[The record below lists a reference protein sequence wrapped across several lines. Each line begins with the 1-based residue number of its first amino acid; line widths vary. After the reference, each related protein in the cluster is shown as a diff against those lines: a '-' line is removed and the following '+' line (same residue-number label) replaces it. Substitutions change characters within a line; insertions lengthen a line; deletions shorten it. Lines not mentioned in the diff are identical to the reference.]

1 MADIDNNQN
10 AENTQLPAEFNDST
24 EMNLADMLSALI
36 ESTIAADQKAAEDY
50 LDVLRTYALEPANGS
65 NGHERL
71 KMVDFEM
78 TDSNG
83 REQIVSIPKLSLL
96 PLPLLRVAEATFDI
110 EAQIDISTATKQ
122 DVEKFE
128 ENYPIYNQKKKT
140 SIDDLSKEEQEI
152 LLKKIKSL
160 AGIRV
165 RLGNQRTPK
174 KRNPLLRSGK
184 TTTNETTSMQ
194 KMTNVKVHIK
204 LEPVLLP
211 DGMRGLLQARTL
223 SRWWINRTNKL
234 ITKTINTFSY
244 DEQQSAKDPRTQLSA
259 VWSFHSYIHPRTALF
274 KRTSL
279 YALRSDTHYKPQRI
293 ETCDGDT
300 EKRKRCTAKPEQGK
314 FFPTIN
320 TIDYGRWT

>member
-24 EMNLADMLSALI
+24 DMNLADMLSALI

-128 ENYPIYNQKKKT
+128 KNYPIYNQKKKT
-140 SIDDLSKEEQEI
+140 SIDDLSKEGQEI

-165 RLGNQRTPK
+165 RLGNQRTQK

-184 TTTNETTSMQ
+184 TTTSETTSMQ

-211 DGMRGLLQARTL
+211 DGMRGLLQA
-223 SRWWINRTNKL
+223 
-234 ITKTINTFSY
+234 
-244 DEQQSAKDPRTQLSA
+244 
-259 VWSFHSYIHPRTALF
+259 
-274 KRTSL
+274 
-279 YALRSDTHYKPQRI
+279 
-293 ETCDGDT
+293 T
-300 EKRKRCTAKPEQGK
+300 E
-314 FFPTIN
+314 N
-320 TIDYGRWT
+320 TIKVVDKQN

>member
-1 MADIDNNQN
+1 MADIDNNPN

-24 EMNLADMLSALI
+24 DMNLADMLSALI

-83 REQIVSIPKLSLL
+83 HEQILSIPKLSLL

-184 TTTNETTSMQ
+184 TTTKESTSMQ

-211 DGMRGLLQARTL
+211 DGMRGLLQA
-223 SRWWINRTNKL
+223 
-234 ITKTINTFSY
+234 
-244 DEQQSAKDPRTQLSA
+244 
-259 VWSFHSYIHPRTALF
+259 
-274 KRTSL
+274 
-279 YALRSDTHYKPQRI
+279 
-293 ETCDGDT
+293 T
-300 EKRKRCTAKPEQGK
+300 E
-314 FFPTIN
+314 N
-320 TIDYGRWT
+320 TIKVVDKQN

>member
-10 AENTQLPAEFNDST
+10 AENTQLPVEFNDST
-24 EMNLADMLSALI
+24 DMNLADMLSALI

-83 REQIVSIPKLSLL
+83 REQIVSIPKLTLL

-122 DVEKFE
+122 DVKKFE

-140 SIDDLSKEEQEI
+140 SIDDLSKAGQEI

-165 RLGNQRTPK
+165 RLSNQSTPK

-211 DGMRGLLQARTL
+211 DGMRGLLQATE
-223 SRWWINRTNKL
+223 S
-234 ITKTINTFSY
+234 TIKVVDKQN
-244 DEQQSAKDPRTQLSA
+244 
-259 VWSFHSYIHPRTALF
+259 
-274 KRTSL
+274 
-279 YALRSDTHYKPQRI
+279 
-293 ETCDGDT
+293 
-300 EKRKRCTAKPEQGK
+300 
-314 FFPTIN
+314 
-320 TIDYGRWT
+320 

>member
-24 EMNLADMLSALI
+24 DMNLADMLSALI

-122 DVEKFE
+122 DVKEFE

-160 AGIRV
+160 AGFRV
-165 RLGNQRTPK
+165 RFGNQSTQK

-184 TTTNETTSMQ
+184 TTTKESTSMQ

-211 DGMRGLLQARTL
+211 DGMRGLLQA
-223 SRWWINRTNKL
+223 
-234 ITKTINTFSY
+234 
-244 DEQQSAKDPRTQLSA
+244 
-259 VWSFHSYIHPRTALF
+259 
-274 KRTSL
+274 
-279 YALRSDTHYKPQRI
+279 
-293 ETCDGDT
+293 T
-300 EKRKRCTAKPEQGK
+300 E
-314 FFPTIN
+314 N
-320 TIDYGRWT
+320 TIKVVDKQN

>member
-10 AENTQLPAEFNDST
+10 AENTQLPAGFNDST
-24 EMNLADMLSALI
+24 DMSLADMLSALI

-122 DVEKFE
+122 DVKEFE

-140 SIDDLSKEEQEI
+140 SIDDLSKGEQEI

-160 AGIRV
+160 AGVRV
-165 RLGNQRTPK
+165 RLSNQRTPK
-174 KRNPLLRSGK
+174 RGNPLLRSGK
-184 TTTNETTSMQ
+184 TTTSETTSMQ

-211 DGMRGLLQARTL
+211 DGMRGLLQA
-223 SRWWINRTNKL
+223 
-234 ITKTINTFSY
+234 
-244 DEQQSAKDPRTQLSA
+244 
-259 VWSFHSYIHPRTALF
+259 
-274 KRTSL
+274 
-279 YALRSDTHYKPQRI
+279 
-293 ETCDGDT
+293 T
-300 EKRKRCTAKPEQGK
+300 E
-314 FFPTIN
+314 N
-320 TIDYGRWT
+320 TIKVVDKQN

>member
-10 AENTQLPAEFNDST
+10 AENTQLPAGFNDSAD
-24 EMNLADMLSALI
+24 MNLADMLSALI

-122 DVEKFE
+122 DVKEFE

-140 SIDDLSKEEQEI
+140 SIDDLSKGEQEI

-160 AGIRV
+160 AGVRV
-165 RLGNQRTPK
+165 RLSNQRTPK
-174 KRNPLLRSGK
+174 RGNPLLRSGK
-184 TTTNETTSMQ
+184 TTTSETTSMQ

-211 DGMRGLLQARTL
+211 DGMRGLLQA
-223 SRWWINRTNKL
+223 
-234 ITKTINTFSY
+234 
-244 DEQQSAKDPRTQLSA
+244 
-259 VWSFHSYIHPRTALF
+259 
-274 KRTSL
+274 
-279 YALRSDTHYKPQRI
+279 
-293 ETCDGDT
+293 T
-300 EKRKRCTAKPEQGK
+300 E
-314 FFPTIN
+314 N
-320 TIDYGRWT
+320 TIKVVDKQN

>member
-10 AENTQLPAEFNDST
+10 AENTQLPAGFNDST
-24 EMNLADMLSALI
+24 DMNLADMLSALI

-122 DVEKFE
+122 DVKEFE

-140 SIDDLSKEEQEI
+140 SIDDLSKAEQEI

-160 AGIRV
+160 AGVRV
-165 RLGNQRTPK
+165 RLSNQRTPK
-174 KRNPLLRSGK
+174 RGNPLLRSGK
-184 TTTNETTSMQ
+184 TTTKESTSMQ

-211 DGMRGLLQARTL
+211 DGMRGLLQA
-223 SRWWINRTNKL
+223 
-234 ITKTINTFSY
+234 
-244 DEQQSAKDPRTQLSA
+244 
-259 VWSFHSYIHPRTALF
+259 
-274 KRTSL
+274 
-279 YALRSDTHYKPQRI
+279 
-293 ETCDGDT
+293 T
-300 EKRKRCTAKPEQGK
+300 E
-314 FFPTIN
+314 N
-320 TIDYGRWT
+320 TIKVVDKQN

>member
-128 ENYPIYNQKKKT
+128 KNYPIYNQKKKT

-165 RLGNQRTPK
+165 RLGNQRTQSNQRTQK

-184 TTTNETTSMQ
+184 TTTKESTSMQ

-211 DGMRGLLQARTL
+211 DGMRGLLQA
-223 SRWWINRTNKL
+223 
-234 ITKTINTFSY
+234 
-244 DEQQSAKDPRTQLSA
+244 
-259 VWSFHSYIHPRTALF
+259 
-274 KRTSL
+274 
-279 YALRSDTHYKPQRI
+279 
-293 ETCDGDT
+293 T
-300 EKRKRCTAKPEQGK
+300 E
-314 FFPTIN
+314 N
-320 TIDYGRWT
+320 TIKVVDKQN

>member
-24 EMNLADMLSALI
+24 DMNLADMLSALI

-122 DVEKFE
+122 DVKEFE

-140 SIDDLSKEEQEI
+140 SIDDLSKGEQEI

-160 AGIRV
+160 AGVRV
-165 RLGNQRTPK
+165 RLSNQSTQK

-184 TTTNETTSMQ
+184 TTTKESTSMQ

-211 DGMRGLLQARTL
+211 DGMRGLLQA
-223 SRWWINRTNKL
+223 
-234 ITKTINTFSY
+234 
-244 DEQQSAKDPRTQLSA
+244 
-259 VWSFHSYIHPRTALF
+259 
-274 KRTSL
+274 
-279 YALRSDTHYKPQRI
+279 
-293 ETCDGDT
+293 T
-300 EKRKRCTAKPEQGK
+300 E
-314 FFPTIN
+314 N
-320 TIDYGRWT
+320 TIKVVDKQN

>member
-24 EMNLADMLSALI
+24 DMNLADMLSALI

-122 DVEKFE
+122 DVKEFE

-165 RLGNQRTPK
+165 RLGNQSTRI

-184 TTTNETTSMQ
+184 TTTKETTSMQ

-211 DGMRGLLQARTL
+211 DGMRGLLQA
-223 SRWWINRTNKL
+223 
-234 ITKTINTFSY
+234 
-244 DEQQSAKDPRTQLSA
+244 
-259 VWSFHSYIHPRTALF
+259 
-274 KRTSL
+274 
-279 YALRSDTHYKPQRI
+279 
-293 ETCDGDT
+293 T
-300 EKRKRCTAKPEQGK
+300 E
-314 FFPTIN
+314 N
-320 TIDYGRWT
+320 TIKVVDKQN

>member
-10 AENTQLPAEFNDST
+10 AENTQLPVEFNDST
-24 EMNLADMLSALI
+24 DMNLADMLSALI

-122 DVEKFE
+122 DVKEFE

-140 SIDDLSKEEQEI
+140 SIDDLSKAGQEI

-160 AGIRV
+160 AGVRV
-165 RLGNQRTPK
+165 RLGNQSTQK

-184 TTTNETTSMQ
+184 TTTTETTSMQ

-211 DGMRGLLQARTL
+211 DGMRGLLQATE
-223 SRWWINRTNKL
+223 S
-234 ITKTINTFSY
+234 TIKVVDKQN
-244 DEQQSAKDPRTQLSA
+244 
-259 VWSFHSYIHPRTALF
+259 
-274 KRTSL
+274 
-279 YALRSDTHYKPQRI
+279 
-293 ETCDGDT
+293 
-300 EKRKRCTAKPEQGK
+300 
-314 FFPTIN
+314 
-320 TIDYGRWT
+320 

>member
-10 AENTQLPAEFNDST
+10 AENTQLPVEFNDST
-24 EMNLADMLSALI
+24 DMNLADMLSALI

-122 DVEKFE
+122 DVKKFE

-140 SIDDLSKEEQEI
+140 SIDDLSKAGQEI

-160 AGIRV
+160 AGVRV
-165 RLGNQRTPK
+165 RLSNQSTQK

-184 TTTNETTSMQ
+184 TTTTETTSMQ

-211 DGMRGLLQARTL
+211 DGMRGLLQATE
-223 SRWWINRTNKL
+223 S
-234 ITKTINTFSY
+234 TIKVVDKQN
-244 DEQQSAKDPRTQLSA
+244 
-259 VWSFHSYIHPRTALF
+259 
-274 KRTSL
+274 
-279 YALRSDTHYKPQRI
+279 
-293 ETCDGDT
+293 
-300 EKRKRCTAKPEQGK
+300 
-314 FFPTIN
+314 
-320 TIDYGRWT
+320 

>member
-24 EMNLADMLSALI
+24 DMNLADMLSALI

-122 DVEKFE
+122 DVKEFE

-140 SIDDLSKEEQEI
+140 SIDDLSKAGQEI

-165 RLGNQRTPK
+165 RLSNQSTQK

-184 TTTNETTSMQ
+184 TTTKETTSMQ

-211 DGMRGLLQARTL
+211 DGMRGLLQA
-223 SRWWINRTNKL
+223 
-234 ITKTINTFSY
+234 
-244 DEQQSAKDPRTQLSA
+244 
-259 VWSFHSYIHPRTALF
+259 
-274 KRTSL
+274 
-279 YALRSDTHYKPQRI
+279 
-293 ETCDGDT
+293 T
-300 EKRKRCTAKPEQGK
+300 E
-314 FFPTIN
+314 N
-320 TIDYGRWT
+320 TIKVVDKQN

>member
-10 AENTQLPAEFNDST
+10 AENTQLPVEFNDST
-24 EMNLADMLSALI
+24 DMNLADMLSALI

-140 SIDDLSKEEQEI
+140 SIDDLSKAGQEI

-160 AGIRV
+160 AGVRV
-165 RLGNQRTPK
+165 RLSNQSTQK

-211 DGMRGLLQARTL
+211 DGMRGLLQATE
-223 SRWWINRTNKL
+223 S
-234 ITKTINTFSY
+234 TIKVVDKQN
-244 DEQQSAKDPRTQLSA
+244 
-259 VWSFHSYIHPRTALF
+259 
-274 KRTSL
+274 
-279 YALRSDTHYKPQRI
+279 
-293 ETCDGDT
+293 
-300 EKRKRCTAKPEQGK
+300 
-314 FFPTIN
+314 
-320 TIDYGRWT
+320 

>member
-10 AENTQLPAEFNDST
+10 AENTQLPVEFNDST
-24 EMNLADMLSALI
+24 DMNLADMLSALI

-122 DVEKFE
+122 DVKEFE

-140 SIDDLSKEEQEI
+140 SIDDLSKAGQEI

-160 AGIRV
+160 AGVRV
-165 RLGNQRTPK
+165 RLSNQSTQK

-184 TTTNETTSMQ
+184 TTTKESTSMQ

-211 DGMRGLLQARTL
+211 DGMRGLLQATE
-223 SRWWINRTNKL
+223 S
-234 ITKTINTFSY
+234 TIKVVDKQN
-244 DEQQSAKDPRTQLSA
+244 
-259 VWSFHSYIHPRTALF
+259 
-274 KRTSL
+274 
-279 YALRSDTHYKPQRI
+279 
-293 ETCDGDT
+293 
-300 EKRKRCTAKPEQGK
+300 
-314 FFPTIN
+314 
-320 TIDYGRWT
+320 

>member
-10 AENTQLPAEFNDST
+10 AENTQLPVEFNDST
-24 EMNLADMLSALI
+24 DMNLADMLSALI

-83 REQIVSIPKLSLL
+83 REQIVSIPKLSLM
-96 PLPLLRVAEATFDI
+96 PLPLLRGAEATFDND
-110 EAQIDISTATKQ
+110 AQNDISTAIKQ
-122 DVEKFE
+122 DVKEFE

-140 SIDDLSKEEQEI
+140 SIDDLSKAGQEI

-160 AGIRV
+160 AGVRV

-184 TTTNETTSMQ
+184 TTTKESTSMQ

-211 DGMRGLLQARTL
+211 DGMRGLLQATE
-223 SRWWINRTNKL
+223 S
-234 ITKTINTFSY
+234 TIKVVDKQN
-244 DEQQSAKDPRTQLSA
+244 
-259 VWSFHSYIHPRTALF
+259 
-274 KRTSL
+274 
-279 YALRSDTHYKPQRI
+279 
-293 ETCDGDT
+293 
-300 EKRKRCTAKPEQGK
+300 
-314 FFPTIN
+314 
-320 TIDYGRWT
+320 

>member
-10 AENTQLPAEFNDST
+10 AENTQLPAEFKDST
-24 EMNLADMLSALI
+24 DMNLADMLSALI

-122 DVEKFE
+122 DVKEFE

-140 SIDDLSKEEQEI
+140 SIDDLSKAGQEI

-160 AGIRV
+160 AGVRV
-165 RLGNQRTPK
+165 RLSNQSTQK

-184 TTTNETTSMQ
+184 TTTKETTSMQ

-211 DGMRGLLQARTL
+211 DGMRGLLQA
-223 SRWWINRTNKL
+223 
-234 ITKTINTFSY
+234 
-244 DEQQSAKDPRTQLSA
+244 
-259 VWSFHSYIHPRTALF
+259 
-274 KRTSL
+274 
-279 YALRSDTHYKPQRI
+279 
-293 ETCDGDT
+293 T
-300 EKRKRCTAKPEQGK
+300 E
-314 FFPTIN
+314 N
-320 TIDYGRWT
+320 TIKVVEKKD

>member
-10 AENTQLPAEFNDST
+10 AENTQLPAEFKDST
-24 EMNLADMLSALI
+24 DMNLADMLSALI

-122 DVEKFE
+122 DVKEFE

-140 SIDDLSKEEQEI
+140 SIDDLSKAGQEI

-165 RLGNQRTPK
+165 RLGNQRTQK

-184 TTTNETTSMQ
+184 TTTSETTSMQ

-211 DGMRGLLQARTL
+211 DGMRGLLQA
-223 SRWWINRTNKL
+223 
-234 ITKTINTFSY
+234 
-244 DEQQSAKDPRTQLSA
+244 
-259 VWSFHSYIHPRTALF
+259 
-274 KRTSL
+274 
-279 YALRSDTHYKPQRI
+279 
-293 ETCDGDT
+293 T
-300 EKRKRCTAKPEQGK
+300 E
-314 FFPTIN
+314 N
-320 TIDYGRWT
+320 TIKVVDKQN

>member
-1 MADIDNNQN
+1 MADIDKNQN

-24 EMNLADMLSALI
+24 DMNLADMLSALI

-122 DVEKFE
+122 DVKEFE

-140 SIDDLSKEEQEI
+140 SIDDLSKAGQEI

-160 AGIRV
+160 AGVRV
-165 RLGNQRTPK
+165 RLSNQSTQK

-184 TTTNETTSMQ
+184 TTTKESTSMQ

-211 DGMRGLLQARTL
+211 DGMRGLLQA
-223 SRWWINRTNKL
+223 
-234 ITKTINTFSY
+234 
-244 DEQQSAKDPRTQLSA
+244 
-259 VWSFHSYIHPRTALF
+259 
-274 KRTSL
+274 
-279 YALRSDTHYKPQRI
+279 
-293 ETCDGDT
+293 T
-300 EKRKRCTAKPEQGK
+300 E
-314 FFPTIN
+314 N
-320 TIDYGRWT
+320 TIKVVDKQN

>member
-10 AENTQLPAEFNDST
+10 AENTQLPAGFNDST
-24 EMNLADMLSALI
+24 DMNLADMLSALI

-122 DVEKFE
+122 DVKEFE

-140 SIDDLSKEEQEI
+140 SIDDLSKGEQEI

-160 AGIRV
+160 AGVRV
-165 RLGNQRTPK
+165 RLSNQRTPK
-174 KRNPLLRSGK
+174 RGNPLLRSGK
-184 TTTNETTSMQ
+184 TTTSETTSMQ

-211 DGMRGLLQARTL
+211 DGMRDLLQA
-223 SRWWINRTNKL
+223 
-234 ITKTINTFSY
+234 
-244 DEQQSAKDPRTQLSA
+244 
-259 VWSFHSYIHPRTALF
+259 
-274 KRTSL
+274 
-279 YALRSDTHYKPQRI
+279 
-293 ETCDGDT
+293 T
-300 EKRKRCTAKPEQGK
+300 E
-314 FFPTIN
+314 N
-320 TIDYGRWT
+320 TIKVVDKQN